1 MYKNSD
7 YYSEIFISPDN
18 NSFLQYYITYDQ
30 SKIKGFPNGFKPGD
44 VDKYFIKAWATIP
57 VSSMEILDLELHQ
70 LKDKEIENFT
80 VQYRT
85 TIDRSL
91 FKNVLKIKLLP
102 GHSQEEAH
110 IMLIRTDYGHGKDL
124 KHTNIDIYNKKKE
137 KITDPEYS
145 FIPQTFKIH
154 NFEMALHYVF
164 IQVEKHNP
172 PVGPKYCLSTCQIHE
187 ERLMPTFEA
196 WKESQIAS
204 TRLIQTLYIKS
215 VNTRLIQQN

>member
-1 MYKNSD
+1 MLAYLLTI
-7 YYSEIFISPDN
+7 YYLIFFS
-18 NSFLQYYITYDQ
+18 T
-30 SKIKGFPNGFKPGD
+30 
-44 VDKYFIKAWATIP
+44 
-57 VSSMEILDLELHQ
+57 
-70 LKDKEIENFT
+70 
-80 VQYRT
+80 
-85 TIDRSL
+85 
-91 FKNVLKIKLLP
+91 
-102 GHSQEEAH
+102 SQEEAH

-172 PVGPKYCLSTCQIHE
+172 LVGPKYCLSPCQIHE

-215 VNTRLIQQN
+215 VNTRLIQHN